1 MERDDVLPWVGDI
14 DDFIRTFNDE
24 EKLKQIPDPRE
35 GPEELVGQKL
45 KNERIVH
52 IVETIWPREDGLS
65 SDRRNRQ
72 RKWQQHLKVF
82 QLRLRD
88 IPVETIADQLK
99 CHKSTVYNKMKEIR
113 FLLQYFDVMLIELKD
128 RLADPTTQEVLH
140 RITIGRDT
148 SRISRDLGLE
158 IQVVEVACITL
169 RREFA
174 CVMEEFLCSAIYQTK
189 GYYKLLEALRQLS

>member
-1 MERDDVLPWVGDI
+1 MEKNDVLPWAGDV
-14 DDFIRTFNDE
+14 DDFIRIFNDE

-45 KNERIVH
+45 TNERIVN

-82 QLRLRD
+82 RLRLKG
-88 IPVETIADQLK
+88 IPAETIAEQLK
-99 CHKSTVYNKMKEIR
+99 CHRSTVYKKLKEIR
-113 FLLQYFDVMLIELKD
+113 IMLQYFDVMLIELKD
-128 RLADPTTQEVLH
+128 RLSDPITQEVLH
-140 RITIGRDT
+140 HITIGKDT

-158 IQVVEVACITL
+158 IQVVDIACVTL

-174 CVMEEFLCSAIYQTK
+174 CVMEEFLVRAICQTK